1 MTFAY
6 HGIAKMEVVAA
17 KAIADRAGVAEHR
30 FVRLPDLRE
39 AEDIPGV
46 DFGRLP
52 PIYIPM
58 RNAIFYSFAASYA
71 EEVSA
76 TAIVGGHNADDEKV
90 FADVSSGFFGSLQRA
105 FLAGSPILRKRGIRI
120 VRPLGKMHKAEV
132 VKLAESKGVPLEL
145 TWSCHQDGNEHCWE
159 CEGCK
164 SRIAAFMEAGVRDP
178 LRIQRGKNYLRGRK
192 SVLPTWRALAK
203 RQRMF

>member
-1 MTFAY
+1 
-6 HGIAKMEVVAA
+6 MEISAA
-17 KAIADRAGVAEHR
+17 KAIADGARVSEHR

-52 PIYIPM
+52 PIYVPM

-90 FADVSSGFFGSLQRA
+90 FADVSSGFFESLQRA

-120 VRPLGKMHKAEV
+120 ERPLSRMDKADV
-132 VKLAESKGVPLEL
+132 VKLAESQGIPLAL
-145 TWSCHQDGNEHCWE
+145 TWSCHRDGKEHCWE
-159 CEGCK
+159 CQGCN
-164 SRIAAFMEAGVRDP
+164 SRRAAFKKAGIRDP
-178 LRIQRGKNYLRGRK
+178 LQ
-192 SVLPTWRALAK
+192 V
-203 RQRMF
+203 